1 MFHVDAIHCLGLE
14 AWAQRGTNLPPAW
27 VEHLAPPVIMD
38 TSQSMSTL
46 TLEGQPLT
54 QTVIVDATMPFH
66 VLINNDVEDNLMS
79 L

>member
-1 MFHVDAIHCLGLE
+1 
-14 AWAQRGTNLPPAW
+14 
-27 VEHLAPPVIMD
+27 MD